1 MDNIELRKYA
11 LEIAQ
16 RTTKDGVELMARA
29 NEILAFL
36 TQDASDEANKIRLI
50 VLVDNGN
57 VLVCSPDARRSQSA
71 RGDRKYARKGL
82 PTPV

>member
-16 RTTKDGVELMARA
+16 RTTKDGVELMVRA

-57 VLVCSPDARRSQSA
+57 V
-71 RGDRKYARKGL
+71 
-82 PTPV
+82 

>member
-16 RTTKDGVELMARA
+16 RTTKDGVELMSRA

-57 VLVCSPDARRSQSA
+57 V
-71 RGDRKYARKGL
+71 
-82 PTPV
+82 

>member
-29 NEILAFL
+29 NERLAFL

-57 VLVCSPDARRSQSA
+57 V
-71 RGDRKYARKGL
+71 
-82 PTPV
+82 

>member
-1 MDNIELRKYA
+1 MDNIKLRKYA

-57 VLVCSPDARRSQSA
+57 V
-71 RGDRKYARKGL
+71 
-82 PTPV
+82 

>member
-50 VLVDNGN
+50 VLVVNGH
-57 VLVCSPDARRSQSA
+57 VFERTRDA
-71 RGDRKYARKGL
+71 KGR

>member
-29 NEILAFL
+29 NEILAVL

-57 VLVCSPDARRSQSA
+57 V
-71 RGDRKYARKGL
+71 
-82 PTPV
+82 

>member
-16 RTTKDGVELMARA
+16 QTTKDGVELMARA

-36 TQDASDEANKIRLI
+36 TQDAPDEANKIRLI

-57 VLVCSPDARRSQSA
+57 V
-71 RGDRKYARKGL
+71 
-82 PTPV
+82 

>member
-16 RTTKDGVELMARA
+16 RTTKDGVELMAQA

-57 VLVCSPDARRSQSA
+57 V
-71 RGDRKYARKGL
+71 
-82 PTPV
+82 

>member
-16 RTTKDGVELMARA
+16 RTTKDGGELMARA

-57 VLVCSPDARRSQSA
+57 V
-71 RGDRKYARKGL
+71 
-82 PTPV
+82 